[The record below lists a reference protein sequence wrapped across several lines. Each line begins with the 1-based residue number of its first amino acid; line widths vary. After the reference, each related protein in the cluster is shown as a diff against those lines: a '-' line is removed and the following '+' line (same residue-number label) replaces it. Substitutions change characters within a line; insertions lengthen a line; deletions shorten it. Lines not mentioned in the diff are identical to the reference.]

1 MVGGHGLDLFRQIIG
16 DFCEV
21 SATLATRLPVAVIA
35 DSGERKPITTPDQIL
50 VTGTLRSGGVASV
63 HITTGSPM
71 GSGYRFEV
79 HGTAGRLLMVADG
92 DSLVGPQFIVYG
104 SQSHGQMRRIELP
117 PEYPAGSPNIPIA
130 VHNVRRVYHDLAE
143 AIHTGVEVEPSFK
156 NGWQVHRLLDTIERA
171 ARSGKRQRLDD

>member
-1 MVGGHGLDLFRQIIG
+1 
-16 DFCEV
+16 
-21 SATLATRLPVAVIA
+21 
-35 DSGERKPITTPDQIL
+35 
-50 VTGTLRSGGVASV
+50 
-63 HITTGSPM
+63 
-71 GSGYRFEV
+71 
-79 HGTAGRLLMVADG
+79 
-92 DSLVGPQFIVYG
+92 QFIVYG

>member
-1 MVGGHGLDLFRQIIG
+1 M
-16 DFCEV
+16 

-117 PEYPAGSPNIPIA
+117 PEYPAGSPNIPIQILNGRGLFD
-130 VHNVRRVYHDLAE
+130 HIRSVRV
-143 AIHTGVEVEPSFK
+143 
-156 NGWQVHRLLDTIERA
+156 
-171 ARSGKRQRLDD
+171 